1 MRSEADKIEAF
12 LAGAT
17 EAIERAEKEIS
28 QLVYEFNDS
37 GHDPKYVRKVLESLE
52 NVVESNALLGSAAGS
67 REGVIARRAIART
80 LIWLIKNEL

>member
-1 MRSEADKIEAF
+1 MRSEADKIDAF

-17 EAIERAEKEIS
+17 EAIEQTEKEIS

-37 GHDPKYVRKVLESLE
+37 GHDPEYIRKVLESLE
-52 NVVESNALLGSAAGS
+52 NVVESNALLGSSAGS
-67 REGVIARRAIART
+67 HEGVIARRAIART

>member
-1 MRSEADKIEAF
+1 MSEADKIEAF

-37 GHDPKYVRKVLESLE
+37 GHDPEYIRKVLECLE
-52 NVVESNALLGSAAGS
+52 NIVESTTVLGSDAAS
-67 REGVIARRAIART
+67 REGDIARRAIART